1 MPPPD
6 KLPQL
11 AASVGRFL
19 KKLPLRWAGIRD
31 NKGKRILV
39 ITGILAGGLLLAA
52 WHQLTTPNALAVF
65 LNGQQVAI
73 VATREQFNR
82 ALQEILKERGAGSYQ
97 GVRYTDQVDFKAV
110 RANPQEVIAE
120 EQLKS
125 LLAERLHLV
134 AAATVITIDGQP
146 RLVLKDDATADAVLA
161 AFKQAF
167 EPPAAIGQVQEVK
180 FLEQV
185 AYEHRQASPEEI
197 LSPEAALAKL
207 KGTAASSSTYT
218 VKEGD
223 SLWSIAREHNLLV
236 DDIKRANPEIQGERL
251 DIGQQLK
258 LTTVQ
263 PLLQVMVVYNQ
274 DIKEPVPFETR
285 VEKTADLLRGQEKII
300 QEGTEGE
307 QLVTYQVVTRNGVV
321 VDKKIL
327 RQQVLT
333 EPVARVVQ
341 QGTGV
346 TALASRSGGSG
357 LLAWPIRG
365 YITSPYGYRG
375 SEFHSGLDIA
385 GSIGEPVGAAAGG
398 VVVSTGY
405 DGGYGRMVVIDH
417 GGLVTRYAHLSGY
430 NVRPG
435 QRVSQGQIIGYV
447 GVSGRTTGPHLHFEV
462 LVGGSFRNPASYLR

>member
-6 KLPQL
+6 KLLQL
-11 AASVGRFL
+11 ADSLGFYL
-19 KKLPLRWAGIRD
+19 KKLPLRWAKIKD
-31 NKGKRILV
+31 NKEKRILL
-39 ITGILAGGLLLAA
+39 ITCILAGSILLTAL
-52 WHQLTTPNALAVF
+52 HQLASPNAVAVF
-65 LNGQQVAI
+65 INGQQVAV
-73 VATREQFNR
+73 VANRDQANR

-97 GVRYTDQVDFKAV
+97 GVRYTDQVDFKEV
-110 RANPQEVIAE
+110 RANPQDIIAGE
-120 EQLKS
+120 KLKS
-125 LLAERLHLV
+125 LLADKLHLV

-161 AFKQAF
+161 EFKQAF
-167 EPPAAIGQVQEVK
+167 EPSATTGQVQEVK

-197 LSPEAALAKL
+197 LNPEAALAKL
-207 KGTAASSSTYT
+207 KGTAAGSSIYT

-223 SLWSIAREHNLLV
+223 SLWSIARAHNLLV

-258 LTTVQ
+258 LTTEQ

-274 DIKEPVPFETR
+274 EVKEAVPFTTR
-285 VEKTADLLRGQEKII
+285 VEKTADLLRGQEKVV
-300 QEGTEGE
+300 QEGSEGE

-327 RQQVLT
+327 QQQILR
-333 EPVARVVQ
+333 EPVYRVVQ

-346 TALASRSGGSG
+346 ITMASRSGGSG
-357 LLAWPIRG
+357 RLAWPIHG

-375 SEFHSGLDIA
+375 GEFHSGLDIA
-385 GSIGEPVGAAAGG
+385 GSIGEPVGAAADG
-398 VVVSTGY
+398 VVISAGY
-405 DGGYGRMVVIDH
+405 DGGYGRMVAIDH

-430 NVRPG
+430 NVEPG

-447 GVSGRTTGPHLHFEV
+447 GVSGRSTGPHLHFEV